1 MKKTN
6 ILVTGCAGFIGF
18 HTCFQLSKY
27 KKYKVIG
34 IDNLNKI
41 YDQNL
46 KKERLKILKQNKN
59 YEFVKVDISNFNS
72 LSKIFARYKFKY
84 VINLAAQAGVRDSIE
99 NSKPYIYSNIL
110 GFYNILE
117 LSKLNKVKHVIY
129 ASSSSVYGSSKI
141 YPYQEEM
148 KTDEPQSL
156 YAATKKTNE
165 ILAYSYSNIHK
176 LPTTGLRFFTVY
188 GTFGRPDM
196 APFKFTQNIIKNKKI
211 ELYNY
216 GNHFRDFTYIDDVV
230 LVTIKLITQI
240 PKQKVPYELYN
251 IGGGK
256 TYSLKYFL
264 QTMENIIGKK
274 ATTKLLPMQIG
285 DVHKTNADI
294 SKIKKKIK
302 IKNFTP
308 LNKGLGYL
316 INWYK
321 SYYKFK

>member
-165 ILAYSYSNIHK
+165 ILAYSYSK
-176 LPTTGLRFFTVY
+176 SPG
-188 GTFGRPDM
+188 
-196 APFKFTQNIIKNKKI
+196 
-211 ELYNY
+211 
-216 GNHFRDFTYIDDVV
+216 DFC
-230 LVTIKLITQI
+230 L
-240 PKQKVPYELYN
+240 KVE
-251 IGGGK
+251 
-256 TYSLKYFL
+256 
-264 QTMENIIGKK
+264 ER
-274 ATTKLLPMQIG
+274 
-285 DVHKTNADI
+285 
-294 SKIKKKIK
+294 
-302 IKNFTP
+302 
-308 LNKGLGYL
+308 
-316 INWYK
+316 
-321 SYYKFK
+321 